1 MGENL
6 EKKNEDIM
14 LDNSNA
20 QEKGNPPEL
29 ERVIKNKIRQ
39 MSNGAFLEEEQE
51 EIYDSISKKEVL
63 KNEEN
68 GTLDIYLNNEIK
80 RIIKE
85 KIISKN
91 KDNPIAR
98 EEELDKQEK
107 EEEEKNK
114 EKEEVIEED
123 SEILDENNLTEK
135 SEENSEK
142 EEEEV
147 VLEDGN
153 EEKTDD
159 IPKDVEEACQK
170 LGINKIKSY
179 FYVNASDLYNK
190 VDNTMVNE
198 FGNRVLMLEIPSE
211 KIDGPNKYYGMQN
224 DKMVVYGNE
233 DQAVKDVT
241 GNVTK
246 MGSVVEPLK
255 LQDTK
260 AVEFDDKDGFVVN
273 EQIDD
278 NKDLSVQE
286 ANNYRKEMEKLLEE
300 YSREIESIKKNDDLN
315 SNEKAQKLL
324 ENDGKF
330 HDRANKIAKNND
342 ISLDDKNNINSKM
355 KEETNDNLKEIQEE
369 EKQKV
374 LEPNPKY
381 GF

>member
-1 MGENL
+1 MEENL

-224 DKMVVYGNE
+224 NKMVVYGNE

>member
-1 MGENL
+1 MEENL

-342 ISLDDKNNINSKM
+342 ISLDDKNNINSKV

>member
-1 MGENL
+1 MEENL